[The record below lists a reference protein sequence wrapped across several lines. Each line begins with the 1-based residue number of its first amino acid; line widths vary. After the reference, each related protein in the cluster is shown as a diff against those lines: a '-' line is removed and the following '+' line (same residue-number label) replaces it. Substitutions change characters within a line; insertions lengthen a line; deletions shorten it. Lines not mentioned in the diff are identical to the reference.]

1 MQSLETFRAFFEAS
15 PDAVFAVNTQG
26 HIVMASNRAKTLFGY
41 NPNELVGKEIETLI
55 PESFA
60 AGHQNNQ
67 GNFLQ
72 KPGTY
77 EIGLGQELLAKRKD
91 GSTFFAEISRSPI
104 KVKEPIVLVSVRDVS
119 NQKELF
125 NQLKVSND
133 QFKGAFDHSAIGMA
147 LVSTEG
153 KWLKVNRK
161 VCEIVGYE
169 EEELLKKTFQ
179 DITHPDDLNIDLAN
193 LGRVLTGEIDSY
205 QIEKRYFNK
214 SGKIV
219 WVLLS
224 VSLSKNT
231 DGKPLHFVS
240 QIKDIT
246 ERKKAEK
253 DLKESEQRWQF
264 ALEGAGDGVWDW
276 YVPTNEVYFSARWKR
291 MLGYDELEQITTY
304 AKWDSLVHP
313 DDKETRNNKL
323 GELLNGT
330 KKAYINELRL
340 KCSNQEYLWV
350 LARGKVVEWDE
361 NGKPTRIIG
370 THSDISGQKEKQQQL
385 QESFDIINEQNKR
398 LTNFAHIVSHNLR
411 SHTGNFQLI
420 LNLFNNAENEDEK
433 AQMLKLLKDNAQN
446 LSNTIEHLNDV
457 VQIQVNK
464 HINKTTVHLNTYI
477 SKTMEVLAGEINQQ
491 NVYVINNVSD
501 DVKVDYN
508 PAYMESILL
517 NFLSNG
523 IKYSHPDRRPEI
535 KIDTIVENNRLIL
548 QIADNGKG
556 INLERN
562 RTKLFGLYKT
572 FHGNTDAKGVGLF
585 ITKNQVEAMGGKI
598 EVESRVNLGT
608 VFKIYLT

>member
-193 LGRVLTGEIDSY
+193 LGRVLTNKIDSY